1 MLFGFRP
8 VAWFTFDPSTS
19 HPDVLFS
26 NDNLTVTSCSFDD
39 RIVLGGV
46 GLSSGVHYW
55 ELTIDRF
62 DNNKDPAFG
71 IALLDISK
79 DKMLGRSVMTHD

>member
-1 MLFGFRP
+1 MLEYYFFL
-8 VAWFTFDPSTS
+8 VAWFTFDPVTS

-39 RIVLGGV
+39 RIVLGSV

-79 DKMLGRSVMTHD
+79 DKMLGQSGR